1 MNNDNHK
8 KYALINVIVTIIFVI
23 LFDQVTK
30 LIVIRNLGLGESKP
44 IIKDVFEFHH
54 IHNTGSAWGLF
65 SGKTWAL
72 AVVSVILSAA
82 LCYVIVN
89 LLHSPYYRFLRF
101 LFACILGGAIGN
113 MIDRF
118 RLGYVTDF
126 LYFKL
131 INFPVFNVAD
141 IFVTVP
147 IILLVILF
155 IFKYRGND
163 FDVLLG
169 EKLRMPDGTY
179 VEKKELK
186 KKLRQGGKNDEEDKE
201 PVSPGPEPEKR
212 KSDNTDDITGNST
225 DHADK

>member
-1 MNNDNHK
+1 MNKENHK
-8 KYALINVIVTIIFVI
+8 KYALINVIVTVLFVI

-30 LIVIRNLGLGESKP
+30 LIVIRNLPLGDSKP

-54 IHNTGSAWGLF
+54 IHNTGSAWGMF

-72 AVVSVILSAA
+72 AIVSVILSAA
-82 LCYVIVN
+82 LCYVIYN
-89 LLHSPYYRFLRF
+89 LLHSPYYRFMRF

-147 IILLVILF
+147 IILLVLLF

-186 KKLRQGGKNDEEDKE
+186 KKQKQETEPSDAVKDTAESAPETAVEKSGTDNHTAENEDK
-201 PVSPGPEPEKR
+201 
-212 KSDNTDDITGNST
+212 
-225 DHADK
+225 

>member
-1 MNNDNHK
+1 MNVENHK
-8 KYALINVIVTIIFVI
+8 KYALINVIVTIIFVV

-30 LIVIRNLGLGESKP
+30 LIVVRNLGLGESKP
-44 IIKDVFEFHH
+44 VIKDVFEFHH

-72 AVVSVILSAA
+72 AIVSVILSAA
-82 LCYVIVN
+82 LCYVIYN
-89 LLHSPYYRFLRF
+89 LLHSPYYRFMRF

-147 IILLVILF
+147 IILLVLIF

-179 VEKKELK
+179 MEKKELK
-186 KKLRQGGKNDEEDKE
+186 KQKQEKDTADAERDTAESTTGWENKE
-201 PVSPGPEPEKR
+201 LGTGDDVT
-212 KSDNTDDITGNST
+212 TDDQTE
-225 DHADK
+225 